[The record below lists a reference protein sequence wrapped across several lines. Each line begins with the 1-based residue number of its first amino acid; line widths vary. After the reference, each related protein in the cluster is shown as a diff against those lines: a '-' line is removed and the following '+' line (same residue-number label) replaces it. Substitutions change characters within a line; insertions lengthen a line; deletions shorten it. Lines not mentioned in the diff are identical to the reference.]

1 MSSRTL
7 LWNRHAR
14 PGAMAT
20 AVLACVALNLA
31 PREVGAESPQAPS
44 TPVQF
49 AVVNPAQVFGEEWSV
64 TAFRLSLLDGVNR
77 DVTGLDVSF
86 GGTHTLGRLRG
97 LQVALA
103 NEVAG
108 DCTGAQIGATV
119 NRVEGRLR
127 GMQSSGMM
135 AYAGDGAGAQFAPIL
150 VQATK
155 LRGFQLGLVTLAQE
169 MTGLQ
174 LGLLNFNE
182 NGFLPV
188 FPIFN
193 FGR

>member
-1 MSSRTL
+1 
-7 LWNRHAR
+7 
-14 PGAMAT
+14 MAT

-44 TPVQF
+44 TPVQY
-49 AVVNPAQVFGEEWSV
+49 AVVNPAQVFGEETSV
-64 TAFRLSLLDGVNR
+64 TAFRLSLIVGVNR
-77 DVTGLDVSF
+77 DVTGLDVSAIA
-86 GGTHTLGRLRG
+86 THTLGTLRG

-108 DCTGAQIGATV
+108 DCTGVQIGGAV

-127 GMQSSGMM
+127 GVQLSGVMVH
-135 AYAGDGAGAQFAPIL
+135 AGDGAGVQIAPIL
-150 VQATK
+150 AQATK
-155 LRGFQLGLVTLAQE
+155 LRGFQFGLVTHAQE
-169 MTGLQ
+169 MRGLQ